1 VNLLILGGSL
11 FLGRHVAESAMS
23 RGHAVSAFTRGRR
36 ALPQGVLPLIG
47 DRDPRNAQGLA
58 ALEGGRF
65 DAVVDCTG
73 YVPRVVEASSSLLA
87 KYAERCIFVS
97 TVSVYADVS
106 RPGIAEDAP
115 LARLD
120 DPATEDVPKHYGALK
135 AACEDVVRRGFGE
148 RATIVRPG
156 LIVGPHDPTDRFGY
170 WPARFVHPGLLGD
183 RPASAVVPAP
193 RERPIQ
199 VIDARDLASFI
210 VDLAER
216 DAGGVY
222 NAISPARQW
231 TFGDLVDACVD
242 VATDR
247 PGNVAPPSPTWV
259 DEATL
264 LRFHVEPWTGLPLWI
279 PASDADA
286 AGFDLIDTSAA
297 NAQGLRTRALH
308 ETVRD
313 TAAWLASR
321 DNALAWKNVL
331 SDARERQILSD
342 RASLGAP

>member
-1 VNLLILGGSL
+1 MNLLILGGSL
-11 FLGRHVAESAMS
+11 FLGRHVAECALS

-36 ALPQGVLPLIG
+36 ALPEGVLPLIG

-58 ALEGGRF
+58 TLEGGRF

-73 YVPRVVEASSSLLA
+73 YVPRAVEGSSSVLS
-87 KYAERCIFVS
+87 KYAKRCIFIS
-97 TVSVYADVS
+97 TVSVYADLS
-106 RPGIAEDAP
+106 RPGVAEDAP

-135 AACEDVVRRGFGE
+135 AACEGVVRRAFGE

-170 WPARFVHPGLLGD
+170 WPARFVHPHLLGD
-183 RPASAVVPAP
+183 RAVHAVVPAP

-210 VDLAER
+210 VGLAER
-216 DAGGVY
+216 DAGGVF

-242 VATDR
+242 VASEG
-247 PGNVAPPSPTWV
+247 PGRSVPPSPTWV

-264 LRFHVEPWTGLPLWI
+264 ARFHVEPWTGLPLWI

-297 NAQGLRTRALH
+297 HAKGLRTRPLR
-308 ETVRD
+308 ETVLD
-313 TAAWLASR
+313 TAAWLAVR
-321 DNALAWKNVL
+321 DNTVAWKNVL
-331 SDARERQILSD
+331 SEARERQILSD
-342 RASLGAP
+342 LGAL